1 MSKKR
6 GVRLILTPLYVNISI
21 CIRMLILYL
30 ISQLETNMAAKTVT
44 IESKDYVFNTL
55 KEAQRYYDAIVKELY
70 NAKLTLTKGQ
80 DFEDLKWIYTTY
92 CGYTNHNVDRLKE
105 SDIVGFKGIS
115 TVQQKGGQY
124 IPTECAAVI
133 FSNGTE
139 EEFFTDKAL
148 KEIAIKQNPR

>member
-1 MSKKR
+1 MD
-6 GVRLILTPLYVNISI
+6 
-21 CIRMLILYL
+21 
-30 ISQLETNMAAKTVT
+30 AKTVM

-55 KEAQRYYDAIVKELY
+55 KEAQKYYDAIVKELY

-92 CGYTNHNVDRLKE
+92 CSYTNHNVDRLKE

-124 IPTECAAVI
+124 IPTECCAII
-133 FSNGTE
+133 FSDGSSKCTE
-139 EEFFTDKAL
+139 EEFFTDKAI

>member
-1 MSKKR
+1 
-6 GVRLILTPLYVNISI
+6 
-21 CIRMLILYL
+21 
-30 ISQLETNMAAKTVT
+30 MAAKTVT

-70 NAKLTLTKGQ
+70 NDKLTLTIGQ

-92 CGYTNHNVDRLKE
+92 CSYTHYNLDALSN

-124 IPTECAAVI
+124 IPTECCAII
-133 FSNGTE
+133 FSDGKE
-139 EEFFTDKAL
+139 EEFFTDKAI
-148 KEIAIKQNPR
+148 KEIALTQNPR

>member
-1 MSKKR
+1 
-6 GVRLILTPLYVNISI
+6 
-21 CIRMLILYL
+21 
-30 ISQLETNMAAKTVT
+30 MAAKTVT

-55 KEAQRYYDAIVKELY
+55 KEAQKYYDAIVKELFEA
-70 NAKLTLTKGQ
+70 NLTLTTGQ

-92 CGYTNHNVDRLKE
+92 CGYTNHNLDKLGD

-124 IPTECAAVI
+124 IPTECCAII
-133 FSNGTE
+133 FSDGSSKCTE
-139 EEFFTDKAL
+139 EEFFTDKAI